1 MHVVTLVLVQFTS
14 GVAGLTLGLLL
25 GRGGRIP
32 SPFPVNGVLLQALC
46 LHRGAG
52 ADPGVPGQ
60 GLRHTPIGVVIVT
73 GDNIKLSIKLVNL
86 YNYMITLWCYSLDH
100 SVNTA

>member
-32 SPFPVNGVLLQALC
+32 FPFPVNGVLLQALC

-73 GDNIKLSIKLVNL
+73 GDNIKLSLK
-86 YNYMITLWCYSLDH
+86 SLTFLTSLFTFDYLCI
-100 SVNTA
+100 